1 MKLDMVHDIQTV
13 YRKLVD
19 AMARPGQLADL
30 SKEAALIE
38 ENEARPFLLL
48 AFTLFD
54 QEVTFKVFSKREA
67 AISKLIHQYTNAR
80 PAAIEEAD
88 YIFVLADAE
97 KTALKGAIERA
108 KHGTLKNPHDS
119 ATIFAEVDEITNTST
134 LKLTGPGIQ
143 SEEQVHVETESEWLA
158 ERQVK
163 NKEYPLG
170 VDLMFIDRR
179 QQLLALPRT
188 TQITINRVIV

>member
-80 PAAIEEAD
+80 PSCYRGSRLHLCFGGCRENC
-88 YIFVLADAE
+88 
-97 KTALKGAIERA
+97 LKGR
-108 KHGTLKNPHDS
+108 H
-119 ATIFAEVDEITNTST
+119 
-134 LKLTGPGIQ
+134 
-143 SEEQVHVETESEWLA
+143 
-158 ERQVK
+158 
-163 NKEYPLG
+163 
-170 VDLMFIDRR
+170 
-179 QQLLALPRT
+179 
-188 TQITINRVIV
+188 

>member
-1 MKLDMVHDIQTV
+1 MQ
-13 YRKLVD
+13 
-19 AMARPGQLADL
+19 
-30 SKEAALIE
+30 
-38 ENEARPFLLL
+38 
-48 AFTLFD
+48 
-54 QEVTFKVFSKREA
+54 
-67 AISKLIHQYTNAR
+67 
-80 PAAIEEAD
+80 
-88 YIFVLADAE
+88 

-179 QQLLALPRT
+179 QQLSCVAANNT
-188 TQITINRVIV
+188 NYDK